1 MNQVKVNKRKLWR
14 KTYGKP
20 FVIRKSIAIAQC
32 AANTAQSISRLSV
45 ICSANTDEF
54 IKGMAIAQAIL
65 AQAKNTSDILEVS
78 RKGFVNNEHNNTEN

>member
-14 KTYGKP
+14 KTYGKL
-20 FVIRKSIAIAQC
+20 FIVKRSIAMAQC

-54 IKGMAIAQAIL
+54 IKGMAIAKAIL
-65 AQAKNTSDILEVS
+65 AQAKNTSDILEMS
-78 RKGFVNNEHNNTEN
+78 RKGFI